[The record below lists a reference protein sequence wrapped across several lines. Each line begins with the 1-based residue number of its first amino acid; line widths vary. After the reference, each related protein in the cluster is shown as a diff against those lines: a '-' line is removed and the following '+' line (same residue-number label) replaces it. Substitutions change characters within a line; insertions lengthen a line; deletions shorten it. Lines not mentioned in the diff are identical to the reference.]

1 VKPAKSTRTTR
12 QIVRGVSMYR
22 GTASLDALPET
33 LQRARPKAPK
43 SRRGQVV
50 WPLAIALFV
59 ALAAGSAWFGR
70 HAIARGISSL
80 ELGRARVTVSG
91 NEYLSPDE
99 VRVASGLP
107 ERVSFFRV
115 DLDKAGTRLLKNRRV
130 LEARISRRLDGEVR
144 IDITERV
151 PVALALY
158 SKPVEIAADGTL
170 LPPLVSGVLPDLP
183 VVTGLSWP
191 QSTKV
196 TDPDWA
202 RAVRWVHRLDD
213 PSLALAGR
221 VSEIDVS
228 DGATTTVVLAPRGT
242 RILLPAESREA
253 DGLGAVRVVL
263 ADLQTRN
270 IEAATI
276 DCRARG
282 LAVVQPVKGE
292 GSTKGDA
299 KTDSKSKA
307 MTGAVST
314 GSIPRVTQEHEASGS
329 PERRRG

>member
-1 VKPAKSTRTTR
+1 VKAARATR
-12 QIVRGVSMYR
+12 QMYR
-22 GTASLDALPET
+22 GSASLDALPET
-33 LQRARPKAPK
+33 LRREKPKPPRSK
-43 SRRGQVV
+43 RGQTLVPAAVV
-50 WPLAIALFV
+50 LAVIL
-59 ALAAGSAWFGR
+59 LAAGGWFAR
-70 HAIARGISSL
+70 HAIARGFSSL
-80 ELGRARVTVSG
+80 QLGRARVTVSG

-99 VRVASGLP
+99 VRQASGLP

-115 DLDKAGTRLLKNRRV
+115 DLDKASARLLKNRRV
-130 LEARISRRLDGEVR
+130 REARLSRRLNGEVR
-144 IDITERV
+144 LDITERL

-158 SKPVEIAADGTL
+158 GKPVEIAADGTL

-183 VVTGLSWP
+183 VVTGLAWP
-191 QSTKV
+191 RTTKV

-213 PSLALAGR
+213 PSLGLGGR

-228 DGATTTVVLAPRGT
+228 DDATTRVVLAPHGT
-242 RILLPAESREA
+242 RLLLPAEAREA

-263 ADLQTRN
+263 ADLQTRG

-282 LAVVQPVKGE
+282 IAVVQPMKGD
-292 GSTKGDA
+292 GSTRSGA
-299 KTDSKSKA
+299 KSGFKSDSKTSA
-307 MTGAVST
+307 GST
-314 GSIPRVTQEHEASGS
+314 ASIPRVTQEHQASGT